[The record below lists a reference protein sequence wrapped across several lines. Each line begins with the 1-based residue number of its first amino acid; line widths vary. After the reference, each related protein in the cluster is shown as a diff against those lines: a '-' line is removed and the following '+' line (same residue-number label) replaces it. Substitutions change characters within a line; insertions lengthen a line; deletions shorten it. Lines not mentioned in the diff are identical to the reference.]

1 MVPNSTAPIKA
12 PRFPIALAVPLG
24 LIPQRVHS
32 GFLVVPLN
40 RLFAEALRYGDLDFL
55 EGRVLE
61 IRVVDARLCLRLTLR
76 CSRLEAASDS
86 AATDTA
92 IEGTAFDF
100 LRLATRQE
108 DADTLF
114 FHRRLRFAGDTELGL
129 FVKNFL
135 DTFEPPSNWE
145 PLFEGAGF
153 LARRIGG

>member
-76 CSRLEAASDS
+76 RARLEAAREQHSPDRS
-86 AATDTA
+86 CATPCDRIA
-92 IEGTAFDF
+92 
-100 LRLATRQE
+100 
-108 DADTLF
+108 
-114 FHRRLRFAGDTELGL
+114 
-129 FVKNFL
+129 
-135 DTFEPPSNWE
+135 
-145 PLFEGAGF
+145 
-153 LARRIGG
+153 ARRYSPAHLRML